1 MNDRIFMNLIYDF
14 YGELLTEK
22 QKNVFESHFAEDLSF
37 VEIGEVLGISKQAA
51 WDILNRTKKQLLK
64 YEEKLGLA
72 ERFLNNKK
80 ELEKA
85 KNLLEE
91 GPADKAE
98 KILEELIEHF

>member
-1 MNDRIFMNLIYDF
+1 MNLIYDF

-91 GPADKAE
+91 GSADKAE